1 MAVPP
6 PPPMAMID
14 DKAALR
20 RRMRALRRDFAA
32 TTPGPIGP
40 PPSFLAR
47 LLSRPVVA
55 GYLPIGSEA
64 DPAPL
69 VEQARRH
76 GCTIALPWV
85 GATPGVMRFL
95 TWDAATALET
105 GPHGLIQP
113 PADAPECAPDIV
125 LVPLIAFDARCHR
138 LGQGAGYYDRAL
150 AMLPSAWRLGV
161 AWSVQQAP
169 SAPVD
174 RWDIP
179 LHGVVTEREYFER
192 PAS

>member
-6 PPPMAMID
+6 PRRMAMTE

-20 RRMRALRRDFAA
+20 RRMRALRRDFVA
-32 TTPGPIGP
+32 TTPDPIGP
-40 PPSFLAR
+40 PPAFLAR
-47 LLSRPVVA
+47 LPSRPVVA
-55 GYLPIGSEA
+55 SYLPVGSEA

-85 GATPGVMRFL
+85 GPIPGLMRFL
-95 TWDAATALET
+95 TWTADTALEP
-105 GPHGLIQP
+105 GPHGLTQP
-113 PADAPECAPDIV
+113 PANAPECVPDIV
-125 LVPLIAFDARCHR
+125 LVPLVAFDARCHR

-150 AMLPSAWRLGV
+150 AKLPYAWRLGV

-169 SAPVD
+169 SVPVD
-174 RWDIP
+174 RRDVP
-179 LHGVVTEREYFER
+179 LHGVATERSYFER
-192 PAS
+192 PAP